1 MYKKITTM
9 MSKKQMASLYYFIF
23 LSFITMI
30 LETAGIGLIIPLIQS
45 IASDGMN
52 QQLLVFLNIFNLNP
66 ASKHSLILILTL
78 IIGIVYTLKF
88 YF

>member
-1 MYKKITTM
+1 
-9 MSKKQMASLYYFIF
+9 
-23 LSFITMI
+23 MI

-66 ASKHSLILILTL
+66 TSKHNLILILTL
-78 IIGIVYTLKF
+78 IIGIVYTCKVLF
-88 YF
+88 LTYFAYAEAKLLSD